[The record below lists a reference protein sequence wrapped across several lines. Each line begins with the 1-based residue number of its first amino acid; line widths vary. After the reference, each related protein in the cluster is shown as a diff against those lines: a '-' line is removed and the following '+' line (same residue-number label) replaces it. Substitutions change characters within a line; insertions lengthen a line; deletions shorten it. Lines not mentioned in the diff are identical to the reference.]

1 MEGKGI
7 GLTARNLNIITPQD
21 SERYRGKQFH
31 GNVQITVGYGFSG
44 NAEYSQSKTDA
55 DHLSASEQ
63 SGLYAG
69 DDGFQVAVSRHTELN
84 GGLIVS
90 SRSAEQNGR
99 NRFQTGSLGQS
110 DLANH
115 SRYSGKSFGFGMSG
129 GINGKQTLQLMKS
142 TFRSS
147 HGKSAVTE
155 VRTNLLRMWRHKD
168 PAVIYRIIRA
178 PSGRNWKRNMAG
190 ET

>member
-1 MEGKGI
+1 MQGI
-7 GLTARNLNIITPQD
+7 KYP
-21 SERYRGKQFH
+21 FH
-31 GNVQITVGYGFSG
+31 YGFSG
-44 NAEYSQSKTDA
+44 NAEYSQSKIDA

-90 SRSAEQNGR
+90 SQSAEQNGR

-115 SRYSGKSFGFGMSG
+115 SRYSGKSFDFGMSG
-129 GINGKQTLQLMKS
+129 GINGK
-142 TFRSS
+142 
-147 HGKSAVTE
+147 GKQEIGDSG
-155 VRTNLLRMWRHKD
+155 N
-168 PAVIYRIIRA
+168 IRWA
-178 PSGRNWKRNMAG
+178 A
-190 ET
+190 